1 MATLVPTGDETLNFE
16 PEETNRGMPTHL
28 DLAIRGG
35 EDELLDDPVRDQAQR
50 SPGTDRRLTPTLLR
64 VFARRRKQI
73 GVSLDQVARLSGIST
88 AELVRYEDEAVPT
101 SITYDQV
108 VVLARVLGVSLEDL
122 PGLRPREERFPLGLT
137 LAELERALFGAP
149 LLRFEGASGE
159 RFGGDVERA
168 AASKAFTVR
177 IDDDS
182 LAPAMFRGA
191 LLGFM
196 NGTRVRPGSVVL
208 LRHRRSSLMAMRRLD
223 ATLYRGI
230 LPWQPSYPIGG
241 EWLVSGSLEVTL
253 PPR

>member
-1 MATLVPTGDETLNFE
+1 
-16 PEETNRGMPTHL
+16 
-28 DLAIRGG
+28 
-35 EDELLDDPVRDQAQR
+35 
-50 SPGTDRRLTPTLLR
+50 
-64 VFARRRKQI
+64 
-73 GVSLDQVARLSGIST
+73 ARLSGIST